1 MGGPWGSLREGVPK
15 REGGRGGG
23 GGMSISLSRGDA
35 MDNFSSGLSLL
46 LQDSRRVHKSY
57 SQESE
62 SIGFSVSARVEK
74 FGVGHL
80 CGRAKALKRAGV
92 PPHAAPR
99 SPGDL

>member
-1 MGGPWGSLREGVPK
+1 MGARGGLSGEGCQRG
-15 REGGRGGG
+15 REGGRGG